1 MKAARAHLMSWLGS
15 AVLLALVLGLFVVPS
30 PAIAHGGHDCGKVA
44 ARSSVVTAGVVE
56 GFEAIAATAVENS
69 SPVVAVVEGIE
80 AEATAVTPVVRSDVQ
95 LSLEQLVPSEASVPG
110 PIVCPCGAGCGSC
123 FSASCCAGALV
134 SPVLNWGVARAA
146 GRSAVAALLQGAP
159 GILGDPLPRPPNPVR
174 QM

>member
-1 MKAARAHLMSWLGS
+1 MSWLGS
-15 AVLLALVLGLFVVPS
+15 AVLLALVLGLFAVPS

-44 ARSSVVTAGVVE
+44 AGSSGVIAGVVE

-69 SPVVAVVEGIE
+69 SPVVAVVDGIE

-95 LSLEQLVPSEASVPG
+95 LALEQLFQSEPSIPRHIG
-110 PIVCPCGAGCGSC
+110 CPCGAGCGSC
-123 FSASCCAGALV
+123 SSASCCAGALV

-146 GRSAVAALLQGAP
+146 GRNAIAVLLHGAP